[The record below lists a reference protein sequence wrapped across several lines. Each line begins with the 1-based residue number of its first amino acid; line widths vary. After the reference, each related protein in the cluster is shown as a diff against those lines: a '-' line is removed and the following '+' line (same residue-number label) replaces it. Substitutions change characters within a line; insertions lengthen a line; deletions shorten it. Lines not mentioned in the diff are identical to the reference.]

1 MVSGS
6 DTKQQAT
13 RMQPPRRHSRA
24 TWLLR
29 RGRYCAGLA
38 HSWTCLLLLC
48 LVQSCVLLGSDV
60 RRPRQARGAA
70 AAAVAALGRDE
81 RVMMRGAGCGARLR
95 GGDGDG
101 DGDWA
106 GDDDAVPRPPHSPRR
121 APAHRSWT
129 DVVRQSPQSPRPA
142 VQSPQSPQPSAR
154 LRTPSVRSRTPSVN
168 VAAGNSPLPVGLG
181 PEDAVH
187 GQRIPI
193 EMLADLDLDAAGID
207 GGTGAE
213 EMGAGHDLPFMTDA
227 EIRAAAALQQ
237 GPGTRA
243 GQDRELEPFK
253 CDEDLGQFEGG
264 LEDDAEAQLDSASKR
279 VKDFDQFKLNEE
291 KFGIKTDA
299 WKEEEYTAPIDKSDP
314 AYPEQVKRAEQLAAE
329 IEGTWVDVGATTMSN
344 MHVRD
349 ERNLPLPVDL
359 DEATLY
365 STVHPVRPA
374 DPVAD
379 QLMHD
384 EADGYAAAAA
394 PASRDAS
401 SSAAP
406 WAGDAEAEEEE
417 EMNSHE
423 VEEIFANAEA
433 RFKKMVENNEPWPPE
448 VQAIVDSIQQQE
460 GPEHEERQ
468 ERLQI
473 QTPPGWKPSEVCVSK
488 ET

>member
-1 MVSGS
+1 
-6 DTKQQAT
+6 
-13 RMQPPRRHSRA
+13 MQPPRRHSRA
-24 TWLLR
+24 TWLRR

-38 HSWTCLLLLC
+38 HSWACLLLLC
-48 LVQSCVLLGSDV
+48 LVQSCVLLAGSDV

-70 AAAVAALGRDE
+70 AAAVAASIRGE
-81 RVMMRGAGCGARLR
+81 RVMHCAGRGARLR

-106 GDDDAVPRPPHSPRR
+106 GDEEPTAAK
-121 APAHRSWT
+121 APAHRSWA
-129 DVVRQSPQSPRPA
+129 DLVRQSPQSPRPG
-142 VQSPQSPQPSAR
+142 VQSPQPSAR

-213 EMGAGHDLPFMTDA
+213 EMGAGQDLPFMTDA

-237 GPGTRA
+237 GPGTLA

-264 LEDDAEAQLDSASKR
+264 LEDDAEAQLDSTSKR

-291 KFGIKTDA
+291 KFGIKTDD

-329 IEGTWVDVGATTMSN
+329 IEGTWVGGGATTMSN

-379 QLMHD
+379 QPMPY

-406 WAGDAEAEEEE
+406 WAGNAEAEDE

-423 VEEIFANAEA
+423 VEEIFASAEA
-433 RFKKMVENNEPWPPE
+433 RLKKMVENNEPWPPE